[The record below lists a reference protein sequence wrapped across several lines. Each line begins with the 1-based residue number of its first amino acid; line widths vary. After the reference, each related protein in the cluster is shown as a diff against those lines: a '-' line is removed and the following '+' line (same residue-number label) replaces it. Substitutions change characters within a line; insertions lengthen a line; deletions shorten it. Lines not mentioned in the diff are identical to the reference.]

1 MNLEPIIHSEVNQK
15 QKDKYHVLMHIYE
28 IQKDGSEECINR
40 AAMEIQTQRI
50 DLWTREMGGEGEMY
64 GKSKWNLTLPYVNQ
78 IASGNLL
85 YGSGN
90 SNRGSVS
97 IQGVGWGGRWEGG
110 SKGRG
115 YMYTYG

>member
-50 DLWTREMGGEGEMY
+50 DLQTRERRGEGEMH
-64 GKSKWNLTLPYVNQ
+64 GE
-78 IASGNLL
+78 
-85 YGSGN
+85 
-90 SNRGSVS
+90 SNMETYTTICKIDR
-97 IQGVGWGGRWEGG
+97 QWELAV
-110 SKGRG
+110 
-115 YMYTYG
+115 